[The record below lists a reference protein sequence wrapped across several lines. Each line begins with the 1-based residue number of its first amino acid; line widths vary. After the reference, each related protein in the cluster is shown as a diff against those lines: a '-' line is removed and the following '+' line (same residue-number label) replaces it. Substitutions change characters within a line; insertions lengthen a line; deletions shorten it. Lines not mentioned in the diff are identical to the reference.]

1 MMETMYKLIACD
13 LDETLLTTTDPHV
26 SKVNADAVKKLRSLG
41 VKFVPATGRNFLTI
55 KETLEELDLYDRENE
70 YAISLNGAVLS
81 ENHNDRILYF
91 HGIDFDLVKEIYE
104 RSKQYDVGLHVYTD
118 TETYVKDLPVY
129 EKEILSDRGLDFIE
143 FNDIE
148 EFRDR
153 KLAKIL
159 YINRDY
165 NYLKKVEQ
173 DFTDILDCVALSY
186 SSNRYFEF
194 NAKGVNKGNGLR
206 KLCEI
211 LNIDLSEVIAIGDN
225 FNDLTMIEAAGLG
238 VGVANAIPGMRE
250 HFDVITKNDCGHGA
264 VAEVIERFI
273 FNQK

>member
-159 YINRDY
+159 YINRDF

-173 DFTDILDCVALSY
+173 DFADILDCVDLSY

-250 HFDVITKNDCGHGA
+250 HFDVITENDCGHGA

>member
-159 YINRDY
+159 YINRDF

-173 DFTDILDCVALSY
+173 DFADILDYVDLSY

-250 HFDVITKNDCGHGA
+250 HFDVITENDCGHGA

>member
-173 DFTDILDCVALSY
+173 DFTDILDYVDLSY

-264 VAEVIERFI
+264 VAEVIEKYI
-273 FNQK
+273 LNQK

>member
-1 MMETMYKLIACD
+1 METMYKLIACD

-26 SKVNADAVKKLRSLG
+26 SKVNADAIKKLRSLG

-55 KETLEELDLYDRENE
+55 KETLEELDLFDRENE

-91 HGIDFDLVKEIYE
+91 HGIDFDLVKNIYE
-104 RSKQYDVGLHVYTD
+104 RSRQYDVGLHVYTD

-143 FNDIE
+143 FRDIE

-159 YINRDY
+159 FVNRDY
-165 NYLKKVEQ
+165 DYLKRVEQ
-173 DFTDILDCVALSY
+173 DFTDILDRVDLSY

-211 LNIDLSEVIAIGDN
+211 LKIDLSEVIAIGDN
-225 FNDLTMIEAAGLG
+225 FNDLTMIQAAGLG

-250 HFDVITKNDCGHGA
+250 HFDVITENDCGHGA
-264 VAEVIERFI
+264 VAEVIEKYI
-273 FNQK
+273 LNQK

>member
-173 DFTDILDCVALSY
+173 DFTDILDCVDLSY

-211 LNIDLSEVIAIGDN
+211 LKIDLSEVIAIGDN

>member
-1 MMETMYKLIACD
+1 METMYKLIACD

-26 SKVNADAVKKLRSLG
+26 SKVNADAIKKLRSLG

-55 KETLEELDLYDRENE
+55 RETLEELDLFDRENE

-91 HGIDFDLVKEIYE
+91 HGIDFDLVKDIYE
-104 RSKQYDVGLHVYTD
+104 RSRQYDVGLHVYTD

-143 FNDIE
+143 FRDIE

-159 YINRDY
+159 FVNRDY
-165 NYLKKVEQ
+165 DYLKRVEQ
-173 DFTDILDCVALSY
+173 DFTDILDRVDLSY

-211 LNIDLSEVIAIGDN
+211 LNIDMSEVIAIGDN

-250 HFDVITKNDCGHGA
+250 HFDVITENDCGHGA
-264 VAEVIERFI
+264 VAEVIEKYI
-273 FNQK
+273 LNQ

>member
-173 DFTDILDCVALSY
+173 DFTDILDCVDLSY